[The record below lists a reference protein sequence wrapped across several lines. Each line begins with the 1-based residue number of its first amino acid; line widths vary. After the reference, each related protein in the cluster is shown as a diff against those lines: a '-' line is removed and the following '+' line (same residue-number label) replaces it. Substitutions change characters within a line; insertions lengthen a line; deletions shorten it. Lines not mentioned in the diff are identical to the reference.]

1 MTEWS
6 VCGIETIEQH
16 NEKKDIESSICYEC
30 KTETKKFSWGMDLKK
45 RVNKRQ
51 SSERQSSQRQSS
63 ARANSEQQVV
73 SEKIIRP
80 REDVWNFRY
89 GEPNSFC
96 NNKESE
102 RRLFIKRS
110 VNEDNTVELVLNRS
124 LSGKLMQ
131 IGFLESPEK
140 RIESIHTPFEDSTF
154 KGKTFK
160 EKSFDLPLTIYFF
173 YDNGKYIIRI
183 NGTNNQVEPMQNE
196 STHYY
201 YPIIKFSEHFGS
213 GDELRYSNIGNYKDF
228 TQMVTQMDVTFGGK
242 KKRKTNRNRRKTTR
256 KNRKTKKKCKKRSK
270 YKK

>member
-1 MTEWS
+1 MNKWH
-6 VCGIETIEQH
+6 VCGNETIEPDD
-16 NEKKDIESSICYEC
+16 EKKDIESSICYEC

-51 SSERQSSQRQSS
+51 SSERQFST
-63 ARANSEQQVV
+63 RANSEQQVV

-80 REDVWNFRY
+80 RRDVWKEDKN

-131 IGFLESPEK
+131 IGFLESPEDE
-140 RIESIHTPFEDSTF
+140 IETINEPFEDSTF
-154 KGKTFK
+154 RGQVIN
-160 EKSFDLPLTIYFF
+160 ESNDLPLTIYFL
-173 YDNGKYIIRI
+173 YDSGKYIIRI
-183 NGTNNQVEPMQNE
+183 NGTNNQVEPTQNK

-213 GDELRYSNIGNYKDF
+213 GDELRYSNIGNYVEF
-228 TQMVTQMDVTFGGK
+228 TQMDVTFGGK

-256 KNRKTKKKCKKRSK
+256 KKRKTKKKCKKRSK